1 MRAAGTLRFYK
12 NINSN
17 WFRNGLWSMRNVRHI
32 TAEGKVDNAI
42 QAKREKK
49 LANGPGLKEFLIA
62 GKNLPA
68 HSTAITT
75 ETVPYL
81 NDLDFHGFGRK
92 VFFDVYGCQMNVND
106 TEIVWAILKE
116 NGYVKAQVIEE
127 ANIVL
132 VVTCAIREKAEDKVH
147 MIAIFSALSSKYL
160 ITLLFDFRYGI
171 D

>member
-1 MRAAGTLRFYK
+1 MRAAGTLRFIK

-17 WFRNGLWSMRNVRHI
+17 LFQNGLWTIRNVRHI
-32 TAEGKVDNAI
+32 SAEGKLGNAV
-42 QAKREKK
+42 QAQREKI

-75 ETVPYL
+75 ENVPYL
-81 NDLDFHGFGRK
+81 NDLDFHGCGRK

-116 NGYVKAQVIEE
+116 NGYVKTKAIEE

-132 VVTCAIREKAEDKVH
+132 VVTCAIREKAEDKVC
-147 MIAIFSALSSKYL
+147 MFAVVSA
-160 ITLLFDFRYGI
+160 FFF
-171 D
+171 